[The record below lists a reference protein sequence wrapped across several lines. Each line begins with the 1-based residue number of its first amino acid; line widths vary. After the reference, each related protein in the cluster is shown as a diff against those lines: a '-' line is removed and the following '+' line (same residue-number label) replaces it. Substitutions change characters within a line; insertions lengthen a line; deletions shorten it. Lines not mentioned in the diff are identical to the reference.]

1 LRRMGVLEKISER
14 VRFTRRRFGRYEVID
29 FLAVLFGY
37 AVSGEQTLEA
47 FYERVH
53 PFATAYMALFGRDR
67 LPARSTLSRFLAAL
81 TPEPVEA
88 LRTLF
93 LSDGLARP
101 LGQEQQTGGLW
112 DRTGSHWLVFERAW
126 YARGGS
132 PTGFAADLAGLCSVM
147 RGKDYQ
153 LLDRAEVQARL
164 HLPADG
170 SFTRPES
177 ELVRTLYDCPDVPVG
192 STGQRCRVIVATHPT
207 GKTKSRVGVER
218 GGVAHQLVFTHPP
231 PP

>member
-1 LRRMGVLEKISER
+1 HSYLAAHQFSQECAL
-14 VRFTRRRFGRYEVID
+14 VRLDGQYGTG
-29 FLAVLFGY
+29 AVL
-37 AVSGEQTLEA
+37 ADL
-47 FYERVH
+47 
-53 PFATAYMALFGRDR
+53 
-67 LPARSTLSRFLAAL
+67 
-81 TPEPVEA
+81 
-88 LRTLF
+88 
-93 LSDGLARP
+93 DGLC
-101 LGQEQQTGGLW
+101 
-112 DRTGSHWLVFERAW
+112 
-126 YARGGS
+126 Y
-132 PTGFAADLAGLCSVM
+132 VM

-153 LLDRAEVQARL
+153 LLDRAEIQARL

-192 STGQRCRVIVATHPT
+192 STGQWCRVIVAIHPT